1 MGDIN
6 VSFTEEAINVSISA
20 GSTWAGISGKPTP
33 VAENTFMVASAA
45 LAWVVKTLAQV
56 KAILGLT
63 QGVQTATYASP
74 TTTIDATTYK
84 NWILTATGNT
94 VISMTNVTDGDAGT
108 INVIISGDGGYT
120 ITLDTMFTKKY
131 GSTDLTTVTGD
142 DNLISWTKLGSDILY
157 TIIQKV

>member
-33 VAENTFMVASAA
+33 AAENTFMVASAA

>member
-108 INVIISGDGGYT
+108 INIIISGDGGYT